1 MIDKFNIQK
10 LRELDILQVADLLG
24 MGLRNKRILCRYH
37 RPGERATEPGIQRG
51 MSLAG
56 RSF

>member
-24 MGLRNKRILCRYH
+24 MGLRNKRALCIHHDDH
-37 RPGERATEPGIQRG
+37 RLQCKEEHLP
-51 MSLAG
+51 LL
-56 RSF
+56 